1 MHIGAVFPQT
11 EIGTDVGTIRDYA
24 TTAESLGFD
33 HLQAYDH
40 VLGADPDR
48 PGWTGTYDNSHQ
60 FHEPLTLFS
69 FLADV
74 TESLTFLTGILI
86 LPQRQTGLVAKQ
98 AAQVDVLSGGRLR
111 LGVAVG
117 WNHLEYEAL
126 GEDFEQRGHRIE
138 EQIDVLRRLW
148 TEETVRFE
156 GDYHTIPGVGINPR
170 PVQRPI
176 PVWMGGDSDSVL
188 RRTARIADGWCA
200 QDEPPSVARPKVE
213 ALREYLDAEGRES
226 ESFPIQIRMPI
237 PPEEAAEWAETVA
250 QWETMG
256 VSHLTVDTME
266 HGLDDPADHVAVLEE
281 FADRLELKE

>member
-1 MHIGAVFPQT
+1 MEIGAVFPQT
-11 EIGTDVGTIRDYA
+11 EIGTDVGTVRDYA
-24 TTAESLGFD
+24 RTVEALGYG
-33 HLQAYDH
+33 HMQAYDH

-69 FLADV
+69 FVADV
-74 TESLTFLTGILI
+74 TESVTLLTGILI

-117 WNHLEYEAL
+117 WNPLEYEAL
-126 GEDFEQRGHRIE
+126 GEDFGTRGDRIE
-138 EQIDVLRRLW
+138 EQVDVLRRLW
-148 TEETVRFE
+148 TDETVTFE
-156 GDYHTIPGVGINPR
+156 GAFHSIPGVGINPR

-176 PVWMGGDSDSVL
+176 PVWMGGDSDTVL

-200 QDEPPSVARPKVE
+200 QDEPPSVARPKLE
-213 ALREYLDAEGRES
+213 ALREYLEAEGRES
-226 ESFPIQIRMPI
+226 ESFPVQIRMPI
-237 PPEEAAEWAETVA
+237 PPHEADGWAETVA
-250 QWETMG
+250 EWEAMG

-266 HGLDDPADHVAVLEE
+266 HGLDDPADHAVLLEE
-281 FADRLELKE
+281 FAGRIDLDG